1 MSESKVVQIY
11 ADGGSRGNPGP
22 AGAGAV
28 IMRGDEVVASVSE
41 FLGYATNNVAEYTGL
56 VRALEKAKELGLQ
69 QVEVLMDSELVV
81 KQMNG
86 EYKVKNSGLIPLFQ
100 KARQL
105 ASGFSEFKIS
115 HIRREYNK
123 KADALANRA
132 MDAGTARDAL

>member
-1 MSESKVVQIY
+1 MSNSQAVQIY

-28 IMRGDEVVASVSE
+28 LMRGEEVVASVSI

-56 VRALEKAKELGLQ
+56 VSGLEKAKALGIQ

-81 KQMNG
+81 RQMTG
-86 EYKVKNSGLIPLFQ
+86 QYKVKHPGLIPLFQ
-100 KARQL
+100 KARKL
-105 ASGFSEFKIS
+105 AEGFSEFKIS

-132 MDAGTARDAL
+132 MDARASEDAL

>member
-1 MSESKVVQIY
+1 MSESKVVRIY

-28 IMRGDEVVASVSE
+28 IMRGDEEVASVSV
-41 FLGYATNNVAEYTGL
+41 FLGHATNNVAEYTGL
-56 VRALEKAKELGLQ
+56 VRGLEKAKDLGIE

-86 EYKVKNSGLIPLFQ
+86 QYKVKHPGLIPLFQ

-105 ASGFSEFKIS
+105 ANGFSAFKIS

-132 MDAGTARDAL
+132 MDAGTAQDAI